1 VTGDTNKGP
10 DEVNTTRTS
19 VYVKQREQS
28 TRTRLLSPVPITIGV
43 LLLLLL
49 LVFGWL
55 ILRPGASDQ
64 AVEAIVE
71 VEVAPAERLEVR
83 EYVEAGGTLNALPG
97 REASFSAA
105 TAGKVTRVLVQV
117 GQHVSA
123 GQVLAELDRSVLAAQ
138 VRQAQAALQQARFTA
153 AQARAVSG
161 THSQT
166 VAADQVRQA
175 EAALQTARS
184 NQRLAQNN
192 LIRQQRLFERGIAP
206 RKDVDDAQ
214 NQITVT
220 TEAVRQAESAL
231 AAARVNA
238 ARGVSEART
247 QASVTAGGVEAAQ
260 AALDVAR
267 AELSRAAIRS
277 PIAGTVTK
285 RSVNDGET
293 VDPATPAFEVID
305 SASLD
310 VVANLPAGYLGRVKT
325 GNLALVRI
333 EPQPDKEFS
342 GGVVQVAPSVDP
354 QTNTVAVR
362 VRLANPTGELKAGI
376 FGTARIAVEIHQ
388 NALVVPQEALVVEG
402 DETFVF
408 VPQGDK
414 VEKRKVT
421 VGIRED
427 GHVEIIEG
435 LKDSERVVTTGA
447 FGLGDGTKI
456 KIVQSEEKT
465 DGAGEKSGEKSDKKD
480 EK

>member
-1 VTGDTNKGP
+1 VTGDTSKEP
-10 DEVNTTRTS
+10 DEVKITQTS
-19 VYVKQREQS
+19 VYAEQTDQS
-28 TRTRLLSPVPITIGV
+28 TRKIRWLSPVPITIGV
-43 LLLLLL
+43 ILLL
-49 LVFGWL
+49 LVLLFAWL
-55 ILRPGASDQ
+55 ILRPVAGDQ

-71 VEVAPAERLEVR
+71 VEIAPTQRLEVR

-117 GQHVSA
+117 GQHVSP

-161 THSQT
+161 TPSQT

-184 NQRLAQNN
+184 NQRLAEST

-238 ARGVSEART
+238 ARGIGEART

-267 AELSRAAIRS
+267 AELTRAAIRS
-277 PIAGTVTK
+277 PIAGTVT
-285 RSVNDGET
+285 RRLVNDGEA

-305 SASLD
+305 AASLD
-310 VVANLPAGYLGRVKT
+310 VIANVPAGYLDRIKP
-325 GNLALVRI
+325 GNLAVVRI
-333 EPQPDKEFS
+333 EPLPDKEFS

-362 VRLANPTGELKAGI
+362 VRLPNPTGELKAGI
-376 FGTARIAVEIHQ
+376 FATARMAVEIHQ
-388 NALVVPQEALVVEG
+388 SALVVPQEALVVEG
-402 DETFVF
+402 DEAFVF
-408 VPQGDK
+408 VPQGEK

-421 VGIRED
+421 VGIRDE
-427 GHVEIIEG
+427 GHAEILEG
-435 LKDSERVVTTGA
+435 LKDNDRVVTTGA

-456 KIVQSEEKT
+456 KIVQGEEKK
-465 DGAGEKSGEKSDKKD
+465 DGADKTPETGK
-480 EK
+480 